1 MYAQK
6 YCDKYFDFQRA
17 WVQIMAQTENDAVLQ
32 QALIQAALAREAG
45 EEIEVSV
52 PNSGLDAGMT
62 GEIHLDLA
70 EEE

>member
-1 MYAQK
+1 
-6 YCDKYFDFQRA
+6 
-17 WVQIMAQTENDAVLQ
+17 MAQTENDAVLQ

-62 GEIHLDLA
+62 GEILLDLA